1 MASTTDVLPIVQTRA
16 DLDSRNLTYRSYSGT
31 DISAQILVPNESRP
45 LILGDL
51 QTLSYSIH
59 REAKPVRLLGQVN
72 PAGFV
77 NGNRTIAGSM
87 IFVNFEI
94 YTFYRLQQYRE
105 LVSGTMATINGQNSG
120 TSPMYPLAD
129 MLPPF
134 DIVVTA
140 SNEYGSFSRMKILG
154 AKIIDEGGTMSIE
167 DLVTES
173 QYTFMALGIEPW
185 TPINGATTGEFLQ
198 TGLSDL

>member
-1 MASTTDVLPIVQTRA
+1 MADANDIIPITQTRA
-16 DLDSRNLTYRSYSGT
+16 DLDSRNFTYRSYSGT
-31 DISAQILVPNESRP
+31 DITAQIIVPNEPKP

-77 NGNRTIAGSM
+77 GGNRTVAGSM
-87 IFVNFEI
+87 IFVNFET
-94 YTFYRLQQYRE
+94 YTFYRLQQYRQ
-105 LVSGTMATINGQNSG
+105 LVSGTMSDGYSTGQ
-120 TSPMYPLAD
+120 SPMYPLAD

-134 DIVVTA
+134 DVVITA

-154 AKIIDEGGTMSIE
+154 VKIVDEGGTMSIE

-173 QYTFMALGIEPW
+173 QYTFMALGIEPMV
-185 TPINGATTGEFLQ
+185 PIDAADKGDVEFYNV
-198 TGLSDL
+198 